1 MRSRSSTGTAT
12 QVRPCG
18 GSGRVVGGWSQRQ
31 DGEIAYRLLEDVG
44 TDAEAAVAF
53 EAESLADWLGD
64 VRITPRFRTPLER
77 ELAA

>member
-1 MRSRSSTGTAT
+1 MVGRARRSADGR
-12 QVRPCG
+12 
-18 GSGRVVGGWSQRQ
+18 SGRS
-31 DGEIAYRLLEDVG
+31 GEIAYRLLEDVG
-44 TDAEAAVAF
+44 ADAEAAVAV